1 MPLSSWVFSTVEA
14 SRAGQGD
21 PSINVDHDLQTLREE
36 NRRLRREL
44 EGVTKDREQQ
54 RAALFKLKNEIF
66 LKDQLVG
73 VGEFDERLVTAL
85 KSGGSWPPREILAEL
100 QIDQRDADAIQIVTR
115 QLQILQDLGLVQ
127 DSPRGWRWIK

>member
-1 MPLSSWVFSTVEA
+1 MPLSSWIFSAVEA
-14 SRAGQGD
+14 NRAGQGD
-21 PSINVDHDLQTLREE
+21 PSINVDQDLQTLREE

-73 VGEFDERLVTAL
+73 VGEFDERLVNAL
-85 KSGGSWPPREILAEL
+85 RSGGSWPPREILAEL

-115 QLQILQDLGLVQ
+115 QLQVLQDLGLVQ